1 MDGGG
6 DYHPAGAGGPRKHAR
21 GGGGSDASAD
31 GGDSEESPHAE
42 PVGTDG
48 QETDWRN
55 SEYLKRL
62 FYRAKKFAEAD
73 LKMYG
78 NDALEVAQ
86 EAVTVIWE
94 RDRTGFALTEH
105 EVWPA
110 VSERAYE
117 IARQIRAR
125 LSFDSR
131 RHISLSQSIGEGP
144 DDDDRLSIGIWGHVA
159 PDQIDRCYLSEITD
173 AILLLPDKQRAVMML
188 LATGYNAPDIAERL
202 RIPMHTVFARINDAR
217 SFIFRSGLLDVAI
230 ANRHKRATDG

>member
-1 MDGGG
+1 MDGGR
-6 DYHPAGAGGPRKHAR
+6 DSHSARVVTPRKRAR
-21 GGGGSDASAD
+21 GSSHGDAPTSS
-31 GGDSEESPHAE
+31 GNSETGAQVE
-42 PVGTDG
+42 PVGFNR
-48 QETDWRN
+48 EAVDWRN
-55 SEYLKRL
+55 GEYLKRL

-78 NDALEVAQ
+78 DAAIEVAQ

-94 RDRTGFALTEH
+94 RDRVGFILTER

-125 LSFDSR
+125 LSFDAR
-131 RHISLSQSIGEGP
+131 RHVSLSQSIGEGP

-173 AILLLPDKQRAVMML
+173 AILLLPEKQREVMKL
-188 LATGYNAPDIAERL
+188 LAVGYNAPDISEHLRL
-202 RIPMHTVFARINDAR
+202 PMHTVFARINDAR
-217 SFIFRSGLLDVAI
+217 SFIFRSGLLGVAMD
-230 ANRHKRATDG
+230 NRHKRIKP